1 MSESTSLTSSSC
13 EDDRSDDSSELLSEF
28 KCDWEVFSDTSTL
41 CFRFFIGASST
52 SWTPVTPSAS
62 TIYMNKFNGLF
73 LYYLEVLSETLAV
86 SLIIVLSEEAPNASE
101 LRRDGTFLAE
111 VGPLPL
117 FVGEDR
123 CAQFRRAYRT
133 CRVPR
138 SQ

>member
-1 MSESTSLTSSSC
+1 M
-13 EDDRSDDSSELLSEF
+13 
-28 KCDWEVFSDTSTL
+28 
-41 CFRFFIGASST
+41 
-52 SWTPVTPSAS
+52 TPSAS